1 MKSQSRYDDLKKLYI
16 DIADFPEKDKIVLS
30 YVAHGLGEQNLFQFL
45 NFDSKLRYLMQSDK
59 FGKMR
64 INQTYRAFDML
75 ELPKFKKY
83 KEVENFS
90 QNLMQLSDNFKKHLS
105 KLEEVHKAEP
115 ESVAQ
120 ESIQQQQAAIE
131 YLNKLQDEVSTFN
144 EEAIALK
151 KEEANILHKDFD
163 IPKLNIPEVESR
175 VVMLDPHAYEALLS
189 ENVNVVSLAR
199 DGLKMTMQSLFAKY
213 MPNLLTTF
221 DAIQNFMNKDKTR
234 RLDFANQIH
243 VQQFGD
249 TVLFGMIGN
258 KNSIYQFLKREGL
271 SADAISDLSRYIQK
285 EFLFIKDGKYY
296 VNSVSVVK
304 KNLSILFEQKEMR
317 NLTED
322 EEFMK
327 QIAEYQEKV
336 MIPLV
341 QSMREMQ
348 EFMGF
353 DFVKAYQNVDF
364 SIVNDMFSAMK
375 GDPQVALKLSGINSE
390 ADFLAQLQANADK
403 MGLRITNFVKK
414 SMRDV
419 VFKQKPEW
427 YEKIIGALQTLHYNM
442 TYGTLATLLHKTNIV
457 SGFAQVLPNW
467 TELRAYMSGN
477 MEEASKVLELMDKYN
492 IMQMEDQLKFG
503 TGHGK
508 NLRPGWSEKYIGALT
523 KG

>member
-1 MKSQSRYDDLKKLYI
+1 
-16 DIADFPEKDKIVLS
+16 
-30 YVAHGLGEQNLFQFL
+30 
-45 NFDSKLRYLMQSDK
+45 
-59 FGKMR
+59 
-64 INQTYRAFDML
+64 
-75 ELPKFKKY
+75 
-83 KEVENFS
+83 
-90 QNLMQLSDNFKKHLS
+90 
-105 KLEEVHKAEP
+105 
-115 ESVAQ
+115 
-120 ESIQQQQAAIE
+120 
-131 YLNKLQDEVSTFN
+131 
-144 EEAIALK
+144 
-151 KEEANILHKDFD
+151 
-163 IPKLNIPEVESR
+163 
-175 VVMLDPHAYEALLS
+175 
-189 ENVNVVSLAR
+189 
-199 DGLKMTMQSLFAKY
+199 
-213 MPNLLTTF
+213 
-221 DAIQNFMNKDKTR
+221 
-234 RLDFANQIH
+234 
-243 VQQFGD
+243 
-249 TVLFGMIGN
+249 
-258 KNSIYQFLKREGL
+258 L

-477 MEEASKVLELMDKYN
+477 IEEASKVLELMDKYN

-523 KG
+523 KD